1 MKLLFENWRRY
12 LAEEEARF
20 EIVDSGDEPDFE
32 DLVPWNKTKFT
43 VPPEKVHPKE
53 YEQDKEAWKQAYGP
67 AGANQRAWLNK
78 ITRDTGLEGQPAI
91 DYYDRHIMPQVNA
104 ALETPL
110 YKADQG
116 QDGVFVALG
125 DVDVDPFKYPKLAA
139 AQKKDPAKFGSDM
152 RRDLAKYAGPA
163 GPKDFRI
170 GAIGLSPEM
179 DAEAAGHERSH
190 ALGHT
195 VGEFQAVDLENEP
208 ILKKLFPQ
216 TDVEKQ
222 KLAQPT
228 LTDIVPRDQQ
238 MKHYQGRA
246 EQAASVR
253 QLRRDLSLANP
264 DWKEFTADDIRKLKG
279 AGAGGYGKL
288 VSPTFGA
295 ERDTPVP
302 IYGTLG
308 AYDIRNAIQKEVD
321 PELSDEEA
329 ADLLNQ
335 IVRNTSDPTNTKK
348 A

>member
-12 LAEEEARF
+12 LAEEEAN
-20 EIVDSGDEPDFE
+20 IPH
-32 DLVPWNKTKFT
+32 
-43 VPPEKVHPKE
+43 PEK
-53 YEQDKEAWKQAYGP
+53 YEQDKEAWERAYGP
-67 AGANQRAWLNK
+67 GGANQRAWLNK
-78 ITRDTGLEGQPAI
+78 ITRDTGLEGQDAI
-91 DYYDRHIMPQVNA
+91 NYYDQQIGPQVKA

-110 YKADQG
+110 YTIP
-116 QDGVFVALG
+116 QDDPIGANAYFQPP
-125 DVDVDPFKYPKLAA
+125 DESMVDPKQYPLHAKARRE
-139 AQKKDPAKFGSDM
+139 DPAEFGSAM
-152 RRDLAKYAGPA
+152 RGKLSKVSSEFA
-163 GPKDFRI
+163 PKDFRTGEI
-170 GAIGLSPEM
+170 YFRPES
-179 DAEAAGHERSH
+179 DADVAGHERSH

-195 VGEFQAVDLENEP
+195 VGEFQDIDLENEP

-216 TDVEKQ
+216 TDVERQ

-228 LTDIVPRDQQ
+228 LARVVPLDQQ

-264 DWKEFTADDIRKLKG
+264 NWKEFTADDIGKLKHRGPRVRVDG
-279 AGAGGYGKL
+279 AWWPPVG
-288 VSPTFGA
+288 SPYSG
-295 ERDTPVP
+295 
-302 IYGTLG
+302 LG
-308 AYDIRNAIQKEVD
+308 ADDIQQAIQQELD

>member
-1 MKLLFENWRRY
+1 MMKLLFENWRRY

-32 DLVPWNKTKFT
+32 DLVPLIETKFT

-53 YEQDKEAWKQAYGP
+53 FKKDKEAWKQAYGP

-110 YKADQG
+110 YKAQKG
-116 QDGVFVALG
+116 ESLG
-125 DVDVDPFKYPKLAA
+125 TFSSMGERDPELYKYPKLAA
-139 AQKKDPAKFGSDM
+139 AQQEDPAKFGSDT
-152 RRDLAKYAGPA
+152 RRALAKYAGPA
-163 GPKDFRI
+163 GPKDFRT
-170 GAIGLSPEM
+170 GVIGLSP
-179 DAEAAGHERSH
+179 AGSAVGHERSH

-195 VGEFQAVDLENEP
+195 VGEFQPVDLENEP

-253 QLRRDLSLANP
+253 QLRRDLSLGNP
-264 DWKEFTADDIRKLKG
+264 DWKEFTADDIIKLKKQNILEPEPRWWRQPYSG
-279 AGAGGYGKL
+279 R
-288 VSPTFGA
+288 P
-295 ERDTPVP
+295 
-302 IYGTLG
+302 
-308 AYDIRNAIQKEVD
+308 AYDIRNAMGRELD